1 MDKKII
7 LHYFVPAGILGLGA
21 LVLARFGM
29 GWLPYP
35 LLIAGMILA
44 GIGAVKLRPGWVLS
58 SGGLLAMALALRF
71 AARGYAWWGYALA
84 FVAALIVLH
93 HFLPAKLWRVL
104 VVLACIG
111 VLYFCFVE
119 SFVIRS
125 ARTDKEPERDYLIVL
140 GAAVYKDQPSLTL
153 VRRLE
158 GALDYL
164 NTYPKS
170 VAIVSGG
177 MGPGET
183 VTEGKAMH
191 DWLIAQGIPEER
203 VLIEDKATSTMEN
216 LKFSFQIIRDR
227 GDEPD
232 GNIAIVSSA
241 YHLYRAKCMARNL
254 GAEAAGVSA
263 PWGYVSV
270 MLNYFIR
277 EAFGVTHLWVFGW

>member
-35 LLIAGMILA
+35 LLVAGMILA

-93 HFLPAKLWRVL
+93 HFLPVKLWRVV
-104 VVLACIG
+104 VVLVCIG

-158 GALDYL
+158 GALDYR
-164 NTYPKS
+164 NTCPKS
-170 VAIVSGG
+170 VAIGSGG

-183 VTEGKAMH
+183 VTEAKAMH
-191 DWLIAQGIPEER
+191 DWLIAHGIPEER
-203 VLIEDKATSTMEN
+203 ILQEPRATSTQEN
-216 LKFSFQIIRDR
+216 LAFSFQIIRER

-232 GNIAIVSSA
+232 GHVAIVSSA
-241 YHLYRAKCMARNL
+241 YHLYRAKEMAKL
-254 GAEAAGVSA
+254 QGVEAAGVAA
-263 PWGYVSV
+263 PWGYFFV

-277 EAFGVTHLWVFGW
+277 EAFGVTHLWVFGN

>member
-7 LHYFVPAGILGLGA
+7 LRYFVPAGILGLGA

-93 HFLPAKLWRVL
+93 HFLPAKLWRVV
-104 VVLACIG
+104 VVLVCIG

-183 VTEGKAMH
+183 VTEAKAMH
-191 DWLIAQGIPEER
+191 DWLIAHGIPEER
-203 VLIEDKATSTMEN
+203 ILQEPRATSTQEN
-216 LKFSFQIIRDR
+216 LAFSFQIIRER

-232 GNIAIVSSA
+232 GHVAIVSSA
-241 YHLYRAKCMARNL
+241 YHLYRAKEMAKL
-254 GAEAAGVSA
+254 QGVEAAGVAA
-263 PWGYVSV
+263 PWGYFFV

-277 EAFGVTHLWVFGW
+277 EAFGVTHLWVFGN